1 VAGRAGRGTVAGEA
15 IVQTLFPE
23 HYSIQLARDQDY
35 RGFYAREITFRKAM
49 RYPPLVALVNVIVR
63 GRAFTKAMDDATDLA
78 ARIRAVTA
86 GDLRVLGPAPAPI
99 DRLRGEYRV
108 QLLLKGT
115 QRVVMREALEQALNA
130 DPDLRRRVTVDVDP
144 VSVM

>member
-1 VAGRAGRGTVAGEA
+1 M
-15 IVQTLFPE
+15 
-23 HYSIQLARDQDY
+23 S
-35 RGFYAREITFRKAM
+35 
-49 RYPPLVALVNVIVR
+49 
-63 GRAFTKAMDDATDLA
+63 DAADLA
-78 ARIRAVTA
+78 ARLRAVPA

-115 QRVVMREALEQALNA
+115 HRVAMREALEQALAA
-130 DPDLRRRVTVDVDP
+130 DPELRRRVTVDVDP